1 MIERTEVDTV
11 ARRGRPKG
19 SGIDDTA
26 TLQRVAA
33 LLSADRR
40 MKPTTAIK
48 QVGVSDP
55 SVVRRL
61 REKLKANL
69 VAPTAVQAAP
79 TLDSVPETSRTP
91 RSRRKQVVSHK
102 TTRATGTAYPA
113 VKKPT
118 GGPTPATLPP
128 ADQPSPDEIAKRQR
142 ESAMLA
148 AYLKAMIETA
158 AKSSSPSPQP
168 TAPRSTNPTEAAP
181 NTSTV
186 QKPEHTAQNAPA
198 PNGFQF
204 PGFPPYMQPFL
215 PKPQPAT
222 PAVQKQMDGLKLS
235 VEAMTALARLQLHFY
250 ENALSSSPLGFM
262 LQGQTM
268 MGQMMLAAFTGR
280 GVAPKKPETGKK

>member
-61 REKLKANL
+61 REKLKTSSI
-69 VAPTAVQAAP
+69 VPAPTQAAP
-79 TLDSVPETSRTP
+79 FVDAAPSTSRP
-91 RSRRKQVVSHK
+91 PQSRRKHLTNHK
-102 TTRATGTAYPA
+102 TRRATVTTH
-113 VKKPT
+113 PT
-118 GGPTPATLPP
+118 VRKQLGGHSPATLPP
-128 ADQPSPDEIAKRQR
+128 TDQPSPDELAKRQR

-158 AKSSSPSPQP
+158 TKSSSPTPQP
-168 TAPRSTNPTEAAP
+168 TAPRSTNPNEVAP
-181 NTSTV
+181 NSSTT
-186 QKPEHTAQNAPA
+186 QKPEQAAQSAPA

-204 PGFPPYMQPFL
+204 PGFPPFMQPFL
-215 PKPQPAT
+215 PKQQPAT

-280 GVAPKKPETGKK
+280 GVAQKKPETDKK